1 MKFAW
6 LLAAFL
12 AQPLVSEDVLEPSV
26 ANEVDHALGRAPTN
40 ASPITVKGD
49 LLGTNGL
56 TKTKIA
62 LKLVSSQNS
71 AGRWVVG
78 TNDVTRLAVEIL
90 ESL

>member
-1 MKFAW
+1 MKLAW

-12 AQPLVSEDVLEPSV
+12 AQPLVSDDVLEPSV

-40 ASPITVKGD
+40 APPSTIKGD

-56 TKTKIA
+56 TKTQIA
-62 LKLVSSQNS
+62 LKLVSAQNRE
-71 AGRWVVG
+71 GRWVLG
-78 TNDVTRLAVEIL
+78 TNDVTRLAVKIL

>member
-1 MKFAW
+1 MKLAW

-12 AQPLVSEDVLEPSV
+12 AQPLVSDDVLEPSV

-40 ASPITVKGD
+40 APPLTIKGD

-56 TKTKIA
+56 TKTQIA
-62 LKLVSSQNS
+62 LKLVSTQNRE
-71 AGRWVVG
+71 GRWVLG
-78 TNDVTRLAVEIL
+78 TNDVTHLAVKIL

>member
-1 MKFAW
+1 MKLAW

-12 AQPLVSEDVLEPSV
+12 AQPLVSDDVLEPSV

-40 ASPITVKGD
+40 APPLTIKGD

-56 TKTKIA
+56 TKTQIA
-62 LKLVSSQNS
+62 LKLVSAQNRE
-71 AGRWVVG
+71 GRWVLG
-78 TNDVTRLAVEIL
+78 TNDVTRLAVKIL